1 MNICTA
7 PLCICS
13 SLLDV
18 LGNFIKGLTEAVGGG
33 NKISNEVIKSNTVIN
48 WTKFK
53 MFNVNMFFA
62 IPDTSAKLFDILFF
76 SMWFYGLLNLF
87 YHCLS

>member
-1 MNICTA
+1 MNICTV

-33 NKISNEVIKSNTVIN
+33 NKISNEVIESNTVIN
-48 WTKFK
+48 WTLK
-53 MFNVNMFFA
+53 
-62 IPDTSAKLFDILFF
+62 I
-76 SMWFYGLLNLF
+76 
-87 YHCLS
+87 